1 MKDDLFIRGDVPMT
15 KEEVRVLT
23 IDWLNLAQAKTLV
36 DVGAGTGSICIEASL
51 RYPQLKTIAIEKNPE
66 AISLIKQNTEKFN
79 VTNLQIIEGNAP
91 EALPEQPV
99 DAVFVGGSGGAL
111 DEIIRWAFRSLTVGG
126 RLVLNFILLNNLME
140 ALDILA
146 KEGFKDIEAI
156 QLQVSRLTKLG
167 KGHYF
172 KPNNPTYI
180 ISCSKG
186 ALNDSN
192 D

>member
-1 MKDDLFIRGDVPMT
+1 MKDELFIRGDVPMT
-15 KEEVRVLT
+15 KEEVRTLT
-23 IDWLNLAQAKTLV
+23 IDWLNLAHAKTLV

-51 RYPQLKTIAIEKNPE
+51 RYPQLQTLAIEKNPE
-66 AISLIKQNTEKFN
+66 AIELIKKNCEKFN
-79 VTNLQIIEGNAP
+79 VSNLQIIEGSAP
-91 EALPEQPV
+91 EVLPDQVV
-99 DAVFVGGSGGAL
+99 DAVFIGGSGGAL
-111 DEIIRWAFRSLTVGG
+111 DEIIHWAFRSLSYQG

-140 ALDILA
+140 ALELLPQA
-146 KEGFKDIEAI
+146 GFESIEVV

-186 ALNDSN
+186 TAIE
-192 D
+192 

>member
-1 MKDDLFIRGDVPMT
+1 MKDNLFIRGDVPMT

-51 RYPQLKTIAIEKNPE
+51 RYPQLQTIAIEKNPE
-66 AISLIKQNTEKFN
+66 AIDLIKQNCEKFHVN
-79 VTNLQIIEGNAP
+79 NLYIIEGAAP
-91 EALPEQPV
+91 EVLPEQAV
-99 DAVFVGGSGGAL
+99 DAIFIGGSGGEL
-111 DEIIRWAFRSLTVGG
+111 DEIIRWAFRSLKANG

-140 ALDILA
+140 ALDILS
-146 KEGFKDIEAI
+146 KIGFEAI
-156 QLQVSRLTKLG
+156 EVTQLQVSRLTKLG
-167 KGHYF
+167 KGNYF

-186 ALNDSN
+186 AES
-192 D
+192 

>member
-1 MKDDLFIRGDVPMT
+1 MT

-23 IDWLNLAQAKTLV
+23 IDWLNLAQAKTLI

-51 RYPQLKTIAIEKNPE
+51 RYPQLQTIAIEKNPE
-66 AISLIKQNTEKFN
+66 AIRLIKQNCNKFN
-79 VTNLQIIEGNAP
+79 VSNLQIIEGSAP
-91 EALPEQPV
+91 EVLPEQQV
-99 DAVFVGGSGGAL
+99 DAVFVGGSGGSL
-111 DEIIRWAFRSLTVGG
+111 DEIIRWAFRSLTANGK
-126 RLVLNFILLNNLME
+126 LVLNFILLNNLME
-140 ALDILA
+140 ALEILS
-146 KEGFKDIEAI
+146 KEGFESIEAT

-186 ALNDSN
+186 VVNDNN